1 MDTKKL
7 TIANVRRDLD
17 EKKYS
22 AVELAEAYLSHIE
35 KNKDLNMYL
44 EVFDDVKEQAK
55 RADSILAQV
64 KDKKPGSL
72 CGIPLSIK
80 DNILVHGRSVSAA
93 SKMLVGYTATYDAT
107 VIKKIKEAGGIFL
120 GRVNM
125 DEFAMGSSTENGAF
139 GVVKNPHDTT
149 RVPGGSSGGSTASVA
164 SGCALASL
172 GSDTGGSIRQP
183 ASFCG
188 VVGLKPTYGTVSR
201 SGLIALGSSLDQ
213 IGPITQTVE
222 DAEIM
227 FNVIKGHDTLD
238 STSLPESF
246 YEEAKIKDKG
256 KVKRIGVLRDIL
268 QKGVDKD
275 VLLNFETTLTKLK
288 EKGYEI
294 VDIALE
300 RAAYALPAY
309 YIIMPAEASTNL
321 TRFDGVRYG
330 LHIEG
335 ENITDEYIKS
345 RTEGFGPEVRRRIL
359 LGTHILSV
367 GYYDAY
373 YTKAQAVRQLIAHDY
388 KEAFTSVD
396 VIASPTSPTPAFKIG
411 EKEDPMSMYLT
422 DIFTVTANLTG
433 MPALSVPSGFVER
446 DGVTLP
452 VGFQV
457 TAPYMRE
464 DRLFTVGKD
473 IENIK

>member
-107 VIKKIKEAGGIFL
+107 VIKKIKEAGGVFL

-373 YTKAQAVRQLIAHDY
+373 YTKAQAVRQLITHDY

-473 IENIK
+473 IESIK